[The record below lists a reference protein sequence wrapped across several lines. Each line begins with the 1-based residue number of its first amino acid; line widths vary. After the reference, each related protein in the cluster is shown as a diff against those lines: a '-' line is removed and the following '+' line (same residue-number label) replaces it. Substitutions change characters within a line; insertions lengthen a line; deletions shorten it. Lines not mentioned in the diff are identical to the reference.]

1 MSDSLP
7 EPSGYVELLE
17 LRVRA
22 LRDREAR
29 AASSELLALYRS
41 VGRDTLDRQEQGGW
55 GSRVIDRLATDLR
68 AIETEHRKRTDAFLY
83 GPGSRQTRPSGRA
96 CGGEPDSGV
105 RSDLSGA
112 APRVGTEQDLAARE
126 RDSLGRHVG

>member
-68 AIETEHRKRTDAFLY
+68 AIETEHRKRINAFLY
-83 GPGSRQTRPSGRA
+83 GPGSSPA
-96 CGGEPDSGV
+96 V
-105 RSDLSGA
+105 A
-112 APRVGTEQDLAARE
+112 VAV
-126 RDSLGRHVG
+126 